1 MWGGAVW
8 DLGVGGKIHEVG
20 DVHCG
25 PACRSVAA
33 GFSLCLLL
41 PPGSRRAGKHCC
53 PHRPASFLLL
63 PVKAAAGPRVP
74 LSSAV
79 TLVVSPSQ
87 RHSPGTER
95 QRVSR
100 MADPGPYLR
109 QPWPTV
115 HGIPMV
121 NAFTYNWERVDTF
134 QSRPEDIVVV
144 TFPKSGTTWVSEI
157 VDMILQGGDPEKCKR
172 DIISKRVPM
181 LEFSAPG
188 KIPAGTDL
196 LATMP
201 SPRVVKTHL
210 PADVLPK
217 SFWENRCKMIY
228 VGRNAKD
235 VAISYY
241 HFDLMNKLQPHPGT
255 WAQYLEEFMAGRVA
269 YGSWYNHVKGYWER
283 RKDHPILYLFY
294 EDLKEDLRREI
305 AKVAQFLGQELS
317 ETALDT
323 ITRHT
328 SFEAMRDNPTTNYSK
343 VPSDLMDHSV
353 SPFMRKGTTGD
364 WKNHFTVAQNERFDQ
379 DYAQKMS
386 GTDLRF
392 RTQI

>member
-1 MWGGAVW
+1 
-8 DLGVGGKIHEVG
+8 
-20 DVHCG
+20 
-25 PACRSVAA
+25 
-33 GFSLCLLL
+33 
-41 PPGSRRAGKHCC
+41 
-53 PHRPASFLLL
+53 
-63 PVKAAAGPRVP
+63 
-74 LSSAV
+74 
-79 TLVVSPSQ
+79 
-87 RHSPGTER
+87 
-95 QRVSR
+95 
-100 MADPGPYLR
+100 
-109 QPWPTV
+109 
-115 HGIPMV
+115 
-121 NAFTYNWERVDTF
+121 
-134 QSRPEDIVVV
+134 
-144 TFPKSGTTWVSEI
+144 VSEI

-188 KIPAGTDL
+188 KIPAGRTDL

-328 SFEAMRDNPTTNYSK
+328 SFEAMRDNPTTNYSR